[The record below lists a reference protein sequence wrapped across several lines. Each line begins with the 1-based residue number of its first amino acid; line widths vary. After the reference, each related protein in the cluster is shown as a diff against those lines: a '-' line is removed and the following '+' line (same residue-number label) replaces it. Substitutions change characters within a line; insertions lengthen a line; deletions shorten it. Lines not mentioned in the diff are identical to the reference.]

1 MGKEYVATKKNGHN
15 NRFTLPNYVIRR
27 LKIKPDTLFKI
38 DIDEDGSGII
48 VLTPLHQEDRHS
60 EESPVG

>member
-1 MGKEYVATKKNGHN
+1 MAREYIATKRNGHN
-15 NRFTLPNYVIRR
+15 NRLTLPNYAIRR

-38 DIDEDGSGII
+38 DIDEEGNGVI
-48 VLTPLHQEDRHS
+48 VLTPLDVEKRQV